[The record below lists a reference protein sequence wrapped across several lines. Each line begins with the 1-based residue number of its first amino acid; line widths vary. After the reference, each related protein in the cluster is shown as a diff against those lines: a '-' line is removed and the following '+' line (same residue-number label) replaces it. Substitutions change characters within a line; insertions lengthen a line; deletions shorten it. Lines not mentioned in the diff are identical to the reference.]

1 MNATCS
7 PADHSSRFNPL
18 PSDQEIERAA
28 RMGAA
33 MGEPGRLRILAFLL
47 EGSRCVSELTAE
59 TGDSLSLVSQRLKIL
74 AAARLLNR
82 RREGKHVYYR
92 LADEHVRVLV
102 ENLLSHANDHHQS
115 ELED

>member
-1 MNATCS
+1 MNATCAPS
-7 PADHSSRFNPL
+7 DHSARFKAL
-18 PSDQEIERAA
+18 PSDREICRAA
-28 RMGAA
+28 QMSAA

-47 EGSRCVSELTAE
+47 QGPCCVSELTAE

-74 AAARLLNR
+74 AAARLLKR

-102 ENLLSHANDHHQS
+102 ENLLSHANDHHQT